1 MFLEAERIENLVAR
15 HQLIHIPP
23 FHVFYHGAF
32 EFGPVLAAQGGF
44 FGPGEE
50 IGLFEKPLLAFDGED
65 TFAIPDRRSEADL
78 GVSGL
83 LADFAQSRRGEVLAV
98 FYAAADGEP
107 VGCVRD
113 AAFVVPDI
121 RIMRAHEEKPI
132 LGVEEQN
139 SHGGSGLHG
148 TNFCFR
154 LSCDYHSSNR
164 HGPVKPG
171 HDGEGDST
179 MRNDEDDDSPAHC
192 GTGKTRLYVDAPMAA
207 GGDVQLDKDQS
218 HYLVNVLR
226 MGQGEHVLIF
236 NGHDGEWAAEI
247 AEASKKAAL
256 LRVIERTRAHQPLP
270 DIWLLFAPVK
280 RARLDF
286 IAQKATEM
294 GAAMIQPV
302 ITRRTIVSRVK
313 DQRLQANVVEAAEQ
327 CGLVALPEVREA
339 EKLDALLDRWSER
352 EGPRRILFCDEA
364 AEPGGSKVALER
376 LAAEGGKG
384 KPYAL
389 LIGPEGGFDAEER
402 ARLHA
407 RKDTVAISLGPRILR
422 ADTAAIA
429 ALAAVQMILG
439 DW

>member
-1 MFLEAERIENLVAR
+1 M
-15 HQLIHIPP
+15 
-23 FHVFYHGAF
+23 
-32 EFGPVLAAQGGF
+32 
-44 FGPGEE
+44 
-50 IGLFEKPLLAFDGED
+50 
-65 TFAIPDRRSEADL
+65 
-78 GVSGL
+78 
-83 LADFAQSRRGEVLAV
+83 
-98 FYAAADGEP
+98 
-107 VGCVRD
+107 RD
-113 AAFVVPDI
+113 
-121 RIMRAHEEKPI
+121 
-132 LGVEEQN
+132 
-139 SHGGSGLHG
+139 
-148 TNFCFR
+148 
-154 LSCDYHSSNR
+154 
-164 HGPVKPG
+164 
-171 HDGEGDST
+171 
-179 MRNDEDDDSPAHC
+179 DEDDDSPAHC

-226 MGQGEHVLIF
+226 MGQGERILIF

-247 AEASKKAAL
+247 EEASKKAAI

-313 DQRLQANVVEAAEQ
+313 DQRLQANVIEAAEQ

-339 EKLDALLDRWSER
+339 EKLDTLLDRWTER

-384 KPYAL
+384 QPYAL